1 MINRDN
7 IQLIRHLKLKPKQGV
22 FDLAAK
28 IAQSAGSLA
37 GSLKAADDSAVQA
50 LRGFDKLRGMNEE
63 LAQSL
68 INVTAQSLKLENS
81 NKDLNVS
88 FGITSI
94 EAAKL
99 SMNYAK
105 LAQGLGISHDNAKKY
120 GTSLKSIV
128 PTLNQNN
135 KMGDV
140 YYQGLVAVQ
149 KVMTTNLGLTADQA
163 EEYTYYATQQG
174 KNAASALLS
183 TQAISNALDPSG
195 DMGYFKIA
203 SAGVAKAGSTIQ
215 LQYGKLSGN
224 LELAVLKAHSLGLEV
239 KHLAQM
245 GTHLLDIESSIGDE
259 LEYQLLSGHRLT
271 DASGKSLTNAYR
283 TATMQGKASDQADI
297 MNKLLEDE
305 GDVLNNNL
313 FARQQMAKLM
323 GIEEGELSRALQ
335 KKKLLEKSGAE
346 HLFKFKGDELRQQA
360 EAAGLTAKAVDELM
374 KMEDNRTA
382 DEIMREELEISQ
394 ESLMADYLQV
404 KQLDLIRQSSEA
416 ILKNAGKKGGY
427 DKGGAGA
434 IPYMSL
440 IDDQTKKLGKLLLE
454 KQVLTDANVVTIGEK
469 MTDSGGSSKSNAN
482 PAGETIIEK
491 QDALLINDGL
501 INFNPRDQ
509 FMQVNDGTMIAGTNV
524 DGNKKFASALNG
536 QGSKMTSGQ
545 VSQLVQSIEAMGA
558 LMAAA
563 VNTQTKALKNDNL
576 FGSGINN
583 STWS

>member
-7 IQLIRHLKLKPKQGV
+7 IQLIRHLKSKPKQGV
-22 FDLAAK
+22 FDLVALMAKTTANAA
-28 IAQSAGSLA
+28 ALTGALT
-37 GSLKAADDSAVQA
+37 AADNAAVQA
-50 LRGFDKLRGMNEE
+50 LTGFDKLRGVNEVF
-63 LAQSL
+63 AQSL
-68 INVTAQSLKLENS
+68 IDVTAQSLKLENS
-81 NKDLNVS
+81 NKALNAS

-94 EAAKL
+94 AAAKL
-99 SMNYAK
+99 SSNYAA

-135 KMGDV
+135 KMGNA
-140 YYQGLVAVQ
+140 YYQGLIAVQ
-149 KVMTTNLGLTADQA
+149 KVMTTNLGLTEDQA
-163 EEYTYYATQQG
+163 DEYTYYATQQG

-245 GTHLLDIESSIGDE
+245 GAHLLDIESSIGDE

-297 MNKLLEDE
+297 MNKLLTDE
-305 GDVLNNNL
+305 GEVLENNL

-335 KKKLLEKSGAE
+335 KKKLLKESGAE
-346 HLFKFKGDELRQQA
+346 QLFKFKGDELKQQA
-360 EAAGLTAKAVDELM
+360 EAAGLSAKAVNELM
-374 KMEDNRTA
+374 KMEDNRTT
-382 DEIMREELEISQ
+382 DEIMREELDISQ
-394 ESLMADYLQV
+394 ESLLAEYLQL
-404 KQLDLIRQSSEA
+404 KQLELISKSSQA
-416 ILKNAGKKGGY
+416 VLKTAGARGKG
-427 DKGGAGA
+427 AANA
-434 IPYMSL
+434 IPYMKF
-440 IDDQTKKLGKLLLE
+440 IDAEIEELGQAITQKKILENSAVSTLEAAADTAGSGK
-454 KQVLTDANVVTIGEK
+454 ANT
-469 MTDSGGSSKSNAN
+469 A
-482 PAGETIIEK
+482 PAGETIVEK

-501 INFNPRDQ
+501 VNFNPRDQ

-536 QGSKMTSGQ
+536 QGSKMTAGQ
-545 VSQLVQSIEAMGA
+545 VSQLVQSIESMGA

-563 VNTQTKALKNDNL
+563 INTQTRALKNDNL

>member
-1 MINRDN
+1 MINLDN
-7 IQLIRHLKLKPKQGV
+7 IQLIRHLKLKPKQGI

-28 IAQSAGSLA
+28 IVQSAGSLA

-68 INVTAQSLKLENS
+68 IDVTAQSLKLENS
-81 NKDLNVS
+81 NKDLNAS

-94 EAAKL
+94 AAAKL

-135 KMGDV
+135 KMGDA
-140 YYQGLVAVQ
+140 YYQGLIAVQ

-245 GTHLLDIESSIGDE
+245 GAHLLDIESSIGDE

-283 TATMQGKASDQADI
+283 TATMQRDANGQADI
-297 MNKLLEDE
+297 MNKILEDE
-305 GDVLNNNL
+305 GTVLENNL

-335 KKKLLEKSGAE
+335 KKKLLKDSGAE
-346 HLFKFKGDELRQQA
+346 QLFKFKGDELRQQA
-360 EAAGLTAKAVDELM
+360 EAAGLTAKAVNELI
-374 KMEDNRTA
+374 KMEDNRTT
-382 DEIMREELEISQ
+382 DEIMRDELDISQ
-394 ESLMADYLQV
+394 ESLLANYLQV
-404 KQLDLIRQSSEA
+404 KQLDLIRQASEA
-416 ILKNAGKKGGY
+416 VLKNAGKKGGY
-427 DKGGAGA
+427 DGGGSGA

-440 IDDQTKKLGKLLLE
+440 IDAQTKELGKLLLE
-454 KQVLTDANVVTIGEK
+454 KQIPEDANVVTTGEK

-482 PAGETIIEK
+482 PAGETIIEQK
-491 QDALLINDGL
+491 DALLVNDGL
-501 INFNPRDQ
+501 VNFNPRDQ

-545 VSQLVQSIEAMGA
+545 VSQLVQSIESMGA
-558 LMAAA
+558 LIAAA

-576 FGSGINN
+576 FGSGING